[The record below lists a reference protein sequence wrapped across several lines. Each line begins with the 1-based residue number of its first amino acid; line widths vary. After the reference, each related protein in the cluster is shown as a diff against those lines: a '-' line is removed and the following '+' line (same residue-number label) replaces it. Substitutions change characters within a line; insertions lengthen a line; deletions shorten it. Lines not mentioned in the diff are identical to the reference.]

1 MILTNAQ
8 WNFNRLLYC
17 KVDEY
22 AAFRKR
28 ICLLPTVL
36 GLFADAASIK
46 MMKAK
51 YGKKC
56 MALYVKIENAK

>member
-1 MILTNAQ
+1 MGEKSKKHEVFSETVSN
-8 WNFNRLLYC
+8 
-17 KVDEY
+17 KM
-22 AAFRKR
+22 RKM
-28 ICLLPTVL
+28 
-36 GLFADAASIK
+36 GSFGGAASIK

>member
-1 MILTNAQ
+1 MGKMGS
-8 WNFNRLLYC
+8 F
-17 KVDEY
+17 
-22 AAFRKR
+22 
-28 ICLLPTVL
+28 
-36 GLFADAASIK
+36 GGAASIK